1 MGSQGSTIEGL
12 VIDGIKTDNSEVM
25 ANKFN
30 DYFAN
35 IAKSLAD
42 KIPDSSNSFTTFMK
56 PPLPQSFGL
65 NLTSPEEILNLG
77 HSIRLSHSKGV
88 DDIDPCIADRHLA
101 SVAQPLVD
109 IINCSFIHG
118 TFPQAL
124 KTAKIV
130 PIFKQGARDDFT
142 NYRPISV
149 LPYFSKF
156 FEKIMYERL
165 YKFITKNN
173 VIFPSQRGF
182 QAVHSPSM
190 SLLNMQDR
198 ISAAFERNEYS
209 LGIFFDLAKAFDTVD
224 HGILLRKL
232 ERYGIRGTQL
242 QWFNSYL
249 EDRSQCVY
257 CNGIFSALRAIKFG
271 VP

>member
-1 MGSQGSTIEGL
+1 
-12 VIDGIKTDNSEVM
+12 
-25 ANKFN
+25 
-30 DYFAN
+30 
-35 IAKSLAD
+35 
-42 KIPDSSNSFTTFMK
+42 
-56 PPLPQSFGL
+56 
-65 NLTSPEEILNLG
+65 
-77 HSIRLSHSKGV
+77 
-88 DDIDPCIADRHLA
+88 
-101 SVAQPLVD
+101 
-109 IINCSFIHG
+109 
-118 TFPQAL
+118 
-124 KTAKIV
+124 
-130 PIFKQGARDDFT
+130 
-142 NYRPISV
+142 
-149 LPYFSKF
+149 
-156 FEKIMYERL
+156 MYERL

-182 QAVHSPSM
+182 QAVNSPSM

-257 CNGIFSALRAIKFG
+257 CNGIFSALRAIKYG
-271 VP
+271 VPQGSITYRPLIIPHIAYINDLPNVSSRLYLILFADDTNVFYSHRPSSLYTLFQIVNAELSLAAD